1 MNAATTSLQ
10 EVLEMPTKINAAG
23 LHYKDL
29 NHLVSTTND
38 KDIVIENALG
48 HRYIGTG
55 AQEKNIEIHGIPGN
69 ALGAY
74 LNKTRITVFAN
85 AQDATGDTMN
95 SGEIIIHGNCGDAAG
110 YGMRDGKIL
119 IKGNAGYRAG
129 IHMKE
134 YQKHIPFLVIGGK
147 VGDFLGEY
155 QAGGRVIV
163 LGIGHEESCPVG
175 SFCGTG
181 MHGGAIYIRTNH
193 APEGLPVQV
202 RCADAAPEDMEN
214 IRPDIEEFAQ
224 NFGYSAAELMKDHF
238 FKLTPNTA
246 SPYKQLYVNN

>member
-1 MNAATTSLQ
+1 MA
-10 EVLEMPTKINAAG
+10 TKINAAG

-29 NHLVSTTND
+29 NHLISSSAD
-38 KDIVIENALG
+38 RDIVVDNVLG
-48 HRYIGTG
+48 QRYIGSSS
-55 AQEKNIEIHGIPGN
+55 ADKNIEIHGVPGN

-74 LNKTRITVFAN
+74 LNNCKINVFAN

-119 IKGNAGYRAG
+119 IKGCAGYRAG

-134 YQKHIPFLVIGGK
+134 YQEHIPMLVIGEA
-147 VGDFLGEY
+147 VGAFLGEY
-155 QAGGRVIV
+155 QAGGRIIV
-163 LGIGHEESCPVG
+163 LGIGHENECPVG
-175 SFCGTG
+175 GFCGTG
-181 MHGGAIYIRTNH
+181 MHGGAIYIRSEH
-193 APEGLPVQV
+193 APKGLPVQV
-202 RCADAAPEDMEN
+202 KCEDASAD
-214 IRPDIEEFAQ
+214 DIEAIKGDVEEFSAS
-224 NFGYSAAELMKDHF
+224 FGYNAGELLGAHF

>member
-1 MNAATTSLQ
+1 MA
-10 EVLEMPTKINAAG
+10 TKINAAG
-23 LHYKDL
+23 MHYKDL
-29 NHLVSTTND
+29 NHLVSSSPD
-38 KDIVIENALG
+38 REIIIENALG

-55 AQEKNIEIHGIPGN
+55 AIDKDIEIHGIPGN

-74 LNKTRITVFAN
+74 LNGCRISVFAN

-119 IKGNAGYRAG
+119 IKGSAGYRAG

-134 YQKHIPFLVIGGK
+134 YQEHIPTLVIGGK

-155 QAGGRVIV
+155 QAGGRIIV
-163 LGIGHEESCPVG
+163 LGIEAEEECPVG
-175 SFCGTG
+175 GFCGTG
-181 MHGGAIYIRTNH
+181 MHGGAIYIRSDH
-193 APEGLPVQV
+193 SPKGLPVQV
-202 RCADAAPEDMEN
+202 KCEDASVEDIESIRC
-214 IRPDIEEFAQ
+214 DIEEFSA
-224 NFGYSAAELMKDHF
+224 NFGGSAQDLLASHF

-246 SPYKQLYVNN
+246 SPYRQLYVNN

>member
-1 MNAATTSLQ
+1 MA
-10 EVLEMPTKINAAG
+10 TKINAAG

-29 NHLVSTTND
+29 NHLISSSAD
-38 KDIVIENALG
+38 RDIVVDNVLG
-48 HRYIGTG
+48 QRYIGSSS
-55 AQEKNIEIHGIPGN
+55 ADKNIEIHGVPGN

-74 LNKTRITVFAN
+74 LNNCRINVFAN

-119 IKGNAGYRAG
+119 IKGSAGYRAG

-134 YQKHIPFLVIGGK
+134 YQQHVPVLVIGEA
-147 VGDFLGEY
+147 VGAFLGEY
-155 QAGGRVIV
+155 QAGGRIIV
-163 LGIGHEESCPVG
+163 LGIGHENECPVG
-175 SFCGTG
+175 GFCGTG
-181 MHGGAIYIRTNH
+181 MHGGAVYIRSEH
-193 APEGLPVQV
+193 APQGLPVQV
-202 RCADAAPEDMEN
+202 KCEDATADDLDAIKSDV
-214 IRPDIEEFAQ
+214 EEFSAS
-224 NFGYSAAELMKDHF
+224 FGCNAEELLSSHF

>member
-1 MNAATTSLQ
+1 MSI
-10 EVLEMPTKINAAG
+10 KINAEG

-29 NHLVSTTND
+29 NHLVSSAND
-38 KDIVIENALG
+38 KEVVIENALG

-55 AQEKNIEIHGIPGN
+55 AMDKDIEIHGIPGN

-74 LNKTRITVFAN
+74 LNNCRISVFAN

-134 YQKHIPFLVIGGK
+134 YQKHIPMLVIGGK

-155 QAGGRVIV
+155 QAGGRIIV
-163 LGIGHEESCPVG
+163 LGIGFEGSCPVG

-181 MHGGAIYIRTNH
+181 MHGGAMYIRSEH
-193 APEGLPVQV
+193 APAGLPVQV
-202 RCADAAPEDMEN
+202 KCEDATAEDMEE
-214 IRPDIEEFAQ
+214 IRADVEEFAA
-224 NFGYSAAELMKDHF
+224 NFGYNAGEILSSHF
-238 FKLTPNTA
+238 FKLVPNTA

>member
-1 MNAATTSLQ
+1 MA
-10 EVLEMPTKINAAG
+10 TKINAAG
-23 LHYKDL
+23 MHYKDL
-29 NHLVSTTND
+29 NHLVSSSTD
-38 KDIVIENALG
+38 REIIIENALG

-55 AQEKNIEIHGIPGN
+55 AVDKDIEIHGIPGN

-74 LNKTRITVFAN
+74 LNGCRISVFAN

-119 IKGNAGYRAG
+119 IKGSAGYRAG

-134 YQKHIPFLVIGGK
+134 YQEHIPMLVIGGK

-163 LGIGHEESCPVG
+163 LGIGSEGECPVG
-175 SFCGTG
+175 GFCGTG
-181 MHGGAIYIRTNH
+181 MHGGAIYIRSEH
-193 APEGLPVQV
+193 VPKGLPVQV
-202 RCADAAPEDMEN
+202 KCEDASSEDIEA
-214 IRPDIEEFAQ
+214 IRGDIEEFSA
-224 NFGYSAAELMKDHF
+224 NFGYNAQELLKSHF